1 MNMNTFIEEAKRK
14 LELQKKLFG
23 IKYDADMILDIAFE
37 LAEEDAY
44 SDYTFGV

>member
-1 MNMNTFIEEAKRK
+1 MENIFIEEAERK

-23 IKYDADMILDIAFE
+23 IEYDADKILSMAFE
-37 LAEEDAY
+37 LAEEQAY